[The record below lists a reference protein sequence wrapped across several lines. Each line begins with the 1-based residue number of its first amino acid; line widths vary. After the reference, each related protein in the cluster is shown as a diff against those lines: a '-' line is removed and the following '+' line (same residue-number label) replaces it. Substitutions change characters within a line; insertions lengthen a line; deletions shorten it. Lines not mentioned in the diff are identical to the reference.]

1 MDRAVCCV
9 KYGVTTDYVLG
20 MTVVIVDGH
29 AIKFGGP
36 SQNHIAGLPLTKL
49 FVDHHRLHLPVP

>member
-1 MDRAVCCV
+1 MCCV

-49 FVDHHRLHLPVP
+49 FVDPHRLHLPVP